1 VPEAVFAIPGDLAT
15 PTGGYAYDRHVL
27 AGLPEWGVAARPL
40 ALPGSFP
47 NPTADDLAETAR
59 LLAATAPD
67 TVLLVDGL
75 AFGALPP
82 DLVAGLAPRPVV
94 ALVHHPLGLETGLP
108 PERADALIANER
120 AVLALARWVVVTSG
134 ATARLLVEDFD
145 VPAPRITVAEPGTE
159 PARRARGA
167 GAPVTL
173 VAVGAVSPRK
183 GFPLLVEALAGL
195 ADLDWRLTI
204 AGALDRDP
212 AEAARLRAA
221 IAGSGLEERIA
232 LPGSVDPT
240 ALETL
245 YAFADVMV
253 SPSLFEGYGMA
264 LAEALARGLPLV
276 ASTGG
281 AAIDT
286 VPDTA
291 ALKVPPGD
299 VEALREALRT
309 MIAHGDLRRAH
320 ADAAWAAGQKLP
332 RWRDTA
338 RAVAGVIREIGA

>member
-1 VPEAVFAIPGDLAT
+1 
-15 PTGGYAYDRHVL
+15 
-27 AGLPEWGVAARPL
+27 
-40 ALPGSFP
+40 
-47 NPTADDLAETAR
+47 
-59 LLAATAPD
+59 
-67 TVLLVDGL
+67 
-75 AFGALPP
+75 
-82 DLVAGLAPRPVV
+82 
-94 ALVHHPLGLETGLP
+94 
-108 PERADALIANER
+108 
-120 AVLALARWVVVTSG
+120 
-134 ATARLLVEDFD
+134 
-145 VPAPRITVAEPGTE
+145 
-159 PARRARGA
+159 
-167 GAPVTL
+167 
-173 VAVGAVSPRK
+173 
-183 GFPLLVEALAGL
+183 LVEALVGL

-221 IAGSGLEERIA
+221 IAASGLEERIA
-232 LPGSVDPT
+232 LPGSVDAT

-245 YAFADVMV
+245 YAFADAFA

-299 VEALREALRT
+299 VGALREALRA
-309 MIAHGDLRRAH
+309 MIADGDLRRAC
-320 ADAAWAAGQKLP
+320 ADAAWAAGQRLP

-338 RAVAGVIREIGA
+338 RAVAGVMREIGK